1 MHTAKAS
8 IEIHSSPEVIWE
20 ALTNPDIIEKYL
32 YGTKTITDWVEGSPI
47 IFMGEYNGKQYKDK
61 GEVRRIIP
69 NQYIEYTFFSSF
81 SDLEDKPENYTLVT
95 YEIDNNADDK
105 SMLTISQ
112 HNLPNEELA
121 QHTKESWERIVGQIK
136 EISEN

>member
-105 SMLTISQ
+105 SMLTI
-112 HNLPNEELA
+112 
-121 QHTKESWERIVGQIK
+121 
-136 EISEN
+136 